1 MPCTRS
7 LLQAI
12 ECLDQ
17 ATEVL
22 GASRINITRRL
33 SHVYLFLQYA
43 MKESIL
49 NIHLTEIPT
58 SSDSE

>member
-1 MPCTRS
+1 
-7 LLQAI
+7 LLEAI

-33 SHVYLFLQYA
+33 SHVYLFLQNA